1 MMETLSTPMSASS
14 FIGAIKLIIKF
25 KVQHSKFKVKKMSNR
40 FTSRLSDDDDFKRD
54 ELIRK
59 IEHSVE
65 QMTLSELE
73 ALSYDMF
80 TKGYMEDYCIRKSPI
95 IVLAFRMPF
104 PSLLMYRYF
113 ARNGSFEAFRAE

>member
-1 MMETLSTPMSASS
+1 MMETLSIPMSANS
-14 FIGAIKLIIKF
+14 FIEAIRLIIKF
-25 KVQHSKFKVKKMSNR
+25 KVQHLKFKVKKMSNR

-80 TKGYMEDYCIRKSPI
+80 TKGYMEDY
-95 IVLAFRMPF
+95 
-104 PSLLMYRYF
+104 
-113 ARNGSFEAFRAE
+113 

>member
-14 FIGAIKLIIKF
+14 FIGGIKLIIKF

-80 TKGYMEDYCIRKSPI
+80 TKGYMEDY
-95 IVLAFRMPF
+95 
-104 PSLLMYRYF
+104 
-113 ARNGSFEAFRAE
+113 

>member
-1 MMETLSTPMSASS
+1 MMETSSIPMSANS
-14 FIGAIKLIIKF
+14 FIEAIRLII
-25 KVQHSKFKVKKMSNR
+25 KFKVKKMSNR

-80 TKGYMEDYCIRKSPI
+80 TKGYMEDY
-95 IVLAFRMPF
+95 
-104 PSLLMYRYF
+104 
-113 ARNGSFEAFRAE
+113 

>member
-1 MMETLSTPMSASS
+1 METLSTPMSASS
-14 FIGAIKLIIKF
+14 FMGAIKLIIKF
-25 KVQHSKFKVKKMSNR
+25 KVQHSKFRVKKMSNR

-80 TKGYMEDYCIRKSPI
+80 TKGYMEDY
-95 IVLAFRMPF
+95 
-104 PSLLMYRYF
+104 
-113 ARNGSFEAFRAE
+113 

>member
-1 MMETLSTPMSASS
+1 MMEILSIPTSGCNLLIDLLFPSASDLQ
-14 FIGAIKLIIKF
+14 FADGTDLMAYAQFNI
-25 KVQHSKFKVKKMSNR
+25 QHLTFLKKMSNR

-80 TKGYMEDYCIRKSPI
+80 TKGYMEDY
-95 IVLAFRMPF
+95 
-104 PSLLMYRYF
+104 
-113 ARNGSFEAFRAE
+113 

>member
-1 MMETLSTPMSASS
+1 METLSTPMSANS
-14 FIGAIKLIIKF
+14 FIEAIRLIIKF
-25 KVQHSKFKVKKMSNR
+25 KVQHSKFGVKKMSNR

-80 TKGYMEDYCIRKSPI
+80 TKGYMEDY
-95 IVLAFRMPF
+95 
-104 PSLLMYRYF
+104 
-113 ARNGSFEAFRAE
+113 

>member
-1 MMETLSTPMSASS
+1 
-14 FIGAIKLIIKF
+14 
-25 KVQHSKFKVKKMSNR
+25 MSNR

-73 ALSYDMF
+73 ALPYDMF
-80 TKGYMEDYCIRKSPI
+80 TKGYMEDY
-95 IVLAFRMPF
+95 
-104 PSLLMYRYF
+104 
-113 ARNGSFEAFRAE
+113 

>member
-1 MMETLSTPMSASS
+1 METSSIPLSASS

-80 TKGYMEDYCIRKSPI
+80 TKGYMEDY
-95 IVLAFRMPF
+95 
-104 PSLLMYRYF
+104 
-113 ARNGSFEAFRAE
+113 

>member
-1 MMETLSTPMSASS
+1 METLSTPMSASS
-14 FIGAIKLIIKF
+14 FIGVIKLIIKF

-80 TKGYMEDYCIRKSPI
+80 TKGYMEDY
-95 IVLAFRMPF
+95 
-104 PSLLMYRYF
+104 
-113 ARNGSFEAFRAE
+113 

>member
-1 MMETLSTPMSASS
+1 METLSTPMSASS

-25 KVQHSKFKVKKMSNR
+25 KVQHSQLKVKKMSNR

-54 ELIRK
+54 ELLRK

-80 TKGYMEDYCIRKSPI
+80 TKGYMEDY
-95 IVLAFRMPF
+95 
-104 PSLLMYRYF
+104 
-113 ARNGSFEAFRAE
+113 

>member
-1 MMETLSTPMSASS
+1 MLFRSRLMETLSTPMSASS

-80 TKGYMEDYCIRKSPI
+80 TKGYMEDY
-95 IVLAFRMPF
+95 
-104 PSLLMYRYF
+104 
-113 ARNGSFEAFRAE
+113 

>member
-1 MMETLSTPMSASS
+1 MMETLSTPMSGCNLLIDLLFPSASD
-14 FIGAIKLIIKF
+14 FQFTDGTDLVAYAQFNI
-25 KVQHSKFKVKKMSNR
+25 QHSTFNIQKMSNR

-80 TKGYMEDYCIRKSPI
+80 TKGYMEDY
-95 IVLAFRMPF
+95 
-104 PSLLMYRYF
+104 
-113 ARNGSFEAFRAE
+113 

>member
-1 MMETLSTPMSASS
+1 
-14 FIGAIKLIIKF
+14 
-25 KVQHSKFKVKKMSNR
+25 MSNR
-40 FTSRLSDDDDFKRD
+40 FTSPSGRFQRD

-80 TKGYMEDYCIRKSPI
+80 TKGYMEDY
-95 IVLAFRMPF
+95 
-104 PSLLMYRYF
+104 
-113 ARNGSFEAFRAE
+113 

>member
-1 MMETLSTPMSASS
+1 METLSTPMSASS

-25 KVQHSKFKVKKMSNR
+25 KVQHSKFKVNKMSNR

-80 TKGYMEDYCIRKSPI
+80 TKGYMEDY
-95 IVLAFRMPF
+95 
-104 PSLLMYRYF
+104 
-113 ARNGSFEAFRAE
+113 

>member
-1 MMETLSTPMSASS
+1 MMETSSIPMSASS

-80 TKGYMEDYCIRKSPI
+80 TKGYMEDY
-95 IVLAFRMPF
+95 
-104 PSLLMYRYF
+104 
-113 ARNGSFEAFRAE
+113 

>member
-1 MMETLSTPMSASS
+1 METLSTPMSASS

-80 TKGYMEDYCIRKSPI
+80 TKGYMED
-95 IVLAFRMPF
+95 
-104 PSLLMYRYF
+104 
-113 ARNGSFEAFRAE
+113 

>member
-1 MMETLSTPMSASS
+1 MMEMLSIPMSANS
-14 FIGAIKLIIKF
+14 FIEAIRLIIKF

-40 FTSRLSDDDDFKRD
+40 FTSRLSDNDDFKRD

-80 TKGYMEDYCIRKSPI
+80 TKGYMEDY
-95 IVLAFRMPF
+95 
-104 PSLLMYRYF
+104 
-113 ARNGSFEAFRAE
+113 